1 MTTRHSEVSAKER
14 PIAFDWTAE
23 RGAKWQA
30 QLDGMEAMLAPVD
43 EPLIQ
48 ALRLDAPR
56 RIADVGCG
64 GGRTTLELLRR
75 APAGSVVHG
84 FDISQPLI
92 ETARARAQREE
103 LPAHF
108 TRADVATTPL
118 SGAAYERLTS
128 RFGVMFFDDPPAA
141 FHNLASWLAPGGRF
155 AFAVWG
161 RPADN
166 PWVTTVREAVAEV
179 VELPAPDPDAPGP
192 FRYGQADKLR
202 LLLGRAGFDEVEV
215 SEWRGGLAI
224 GGGLAAAEAA
234 AFALA
239 AFSVAERLSETDE
252 AGRGAAMRSLTTRFA
267 RHENQGVVRLDACVH
282 IVTGTRPG

>member
-1 MTTRHSEVSAKER
+1 MTTKHPEVSAKEH

-75 APAGSVVHG
+75 APTGSVVHG
-84 FDISQPLI
+84 FDIAQSLI

-103 LPAHF
+103 RPALF

-118 SGAAYERLTS
+118 TGAAYERLTS

-141 FHNLASWLAPGGRF
+141 FRNLASWLAPGGRF

-192 FRYGQADKLR
+192 FRYGHADKLR

-252 AGRGAAMRSLTTRFA
+252 AGREAARRSLTARFA

-282 IVTGTRPG
+282 IVTGTRAG